1 MGLIELR
8 SKCGLHITQQKWGDL
23 LDRVDWCHLSTSLK
37 ATNQWLHRQCNY
49 LHSGICR
56 DAGDSDSVIWG
67 SLAQTIINHGLT
79 IYTQGRKLRVCD
91 GKLPCSEL
99 PSDEEW
105 HLHNTVRC
113 LSFDNLLSVWW
124 DFLTVHMPRNI
135 FHEVMASI
143 LSLLVFCGLF
153 ATLALH

>member
-8 SKCGLHITQQKWGDL
+8 SKCGLYNTEKKWGDL
-23 LDRVDWCHLSTSLK
+23 LERVDWCHLSTSLK
-37 ATNQWLHRQCNY
+37 ATNHWLH
-49 LHSGICR
+49 
-56 DAGDSDSVIWG
+56 SVITCTLVSAEIPDDSHSVIGG
-67 SLAQTIINHGLT
+67 SLAQTFINHGLI
-79 IYTQGRKLRVCD
+79 IYTQGRELRVCD

-105 HLHNTVRC
+105 HLHDTVRC
-113 LSFDNLLSVWW
+113 LSFGNLLSVWW
-124 DFLTVHMPRNI
+124 DFLTVHLSRNI

-143 LSLLVFCGLF
+143 LSFLVSCGLF